1 MQLELCPSIRLH
13 QNHRGFLSCHL
24 PTLHHHCHLH
34 ALNSIQI
41 MTSAPKVLLKP
52 ILILQLEL
60 VLSPL
65 WVHQLGPV
73 RENGEGVRRDL
84 ACNVFKLSTTFIKA
98 SALGHGQETDR
109 HPSVL
114 LLRLLLRQSSRMI
127 AIIPYLQVGQQKLE
141 VRLERGQG

>member
-1 MQLELCPSIRLH
+1 MQPELCLSIHPH

-24 PTLHHHCHLH
+24 PTLHHYCHLH
-34 ALNSIQI
+34 VLNSTQNI
-41 MTSAPKVLLKP
+41 TSAPKVLLKP

-84 ACNVFKLSTTFIKA
+84 ACNVFKLLTTFTKG

-127 AIIPYLQVGQQKLE
+127 AIIPYIQAGQQRLE